1 MTTLVQMVCAQT
13 AFNKE
18 QLIGKKWTQN
28 MTFKPSSLEEARN
41 GKVIE
46 VETRKIT
53 IKAGQAME
61 VSQIFDKDSVT
72 CTTKIGDEIVSTLH
86 YAYYLSDSFAF
97 VFDETRVGKNDSG
110 NWLNTHNEII
120 VNGRKRSDGGSLKI
134 ASLTDEKLSLTF
146 PGSSNLIEFTA
157 EPLNE

>member
-1 MTTLVQMVCAQT
+1 
-13 AFNKE
+13 
-18 QLIGKKWTQN
+18 